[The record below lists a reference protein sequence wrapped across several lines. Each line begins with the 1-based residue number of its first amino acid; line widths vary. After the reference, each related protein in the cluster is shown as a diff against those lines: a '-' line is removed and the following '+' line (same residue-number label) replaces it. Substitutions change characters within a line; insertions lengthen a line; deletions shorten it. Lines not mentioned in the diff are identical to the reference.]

1 MKEAEFEKALFFS
14 AGTEQ
19 TEQKRQKKS
28 SILPAKSFRVP
39 LSLMFY
45 GNPWLTL
52 NSTNVS
58 CKQEE
63 KERIISNSY
72 KNNPLQALKD
82 DLSRKEMQIILRDA
96 LTS

>member
-1 MKEAEFEKALFFS
+1 MKEAEFEKASFFS

-19 TEQKRQKKS
+19 TEQKRQNKS
-28 SILPAKSFRVP
+28 FILPAKSFRVP

-58 CKQEE
+58 CKQGE

-72 KNNPLQALKD
+72 KITPFQALKD
-82 DLSRKEMQIILRDA
+82 E
-96 LTS
+96 LTCPGKKCK